1 MNESIN
7 QLTECFQNGI
17 SAVKN
22 GSPLEFYEQ
31 ASDNEIAIVLRVF
44 ILLVG
49 GLSTLMALKIPV
61 LTGLWKVSF
70 KHYFQY
76 KG

>member
-1 MNESIN
+1 MLSNIKKVEHIK
-7 QLTECFQNGI
+7 
-17 SAVKN
+17 KN